1 MQKYRRLDFMFV
13 LFLMLVGCTSVG
25 NLGMVTR
32 PSTNNAER
40 LKSGVAFEE
49 LGPAEGS
56 ACRHFIIA
64 VIPFGDSSFSTAV
77 EEALAQKGGDALINV
92 TVSSSLYGFIPIY
105 NVYSFT
111 CTSVQGMAVKFK
123 SVTSPSA
130 ADRTRDASASDRN
143 QRS

>member
-1 MQKYRRLDFMFV
+1 MRKFNALAV
-13 LFLMLVGCTSVG
+13 LLALVVMGAGCTSVG
-25 NLGMVTR
+25 HLGIVTKA
-32 PSTNNAER
+32 SADNADK

-56 ACRHFIIA
+56 ACRHFVIA

-77 EEALAQKGGDALINV
+77 DEALAQRGGDALLNV

-111 CTSVQGMAVKFK
+111 CTSVQGVAVKFK
-123 SVTSPSA
+123 PVAGPTA
-130 ADRTRDASASDRN
+130 AQDRGETMPAST
-143 QRS
+143 QGH